1 MRKTLQFL
9 AMARLVGLN
18 PQCAF
23 SQRERLASDTAC
35 GSAIRRLT
43 PRSLAPAS
51 TDGRIDRFAV
61 PWQPAKSLYSAGGR
75 VKQGSRCWLETE

>member
-35 GSAIRRLT
+35 GSAIRRSALL
-43 PRSLAPAS
+43 PRRRPMVAS
-51 TDGRIDRFAV
+51 IGLQCRGNLQNPSI
-61 PWQPAKSLYSAGGR
+61 LR
-75 VKQGSRCWLETE
+75 VGA